1 MVVVRGDHGSTPQLG
16 LRISGALLL
25 AVSAGIHLDLYL
37 TGYRK
42 IPTIG
47 WLFLLQVIVGFMLT
61 IAALVTRSRLAAA
74 ASAALALST
83 LAAYLLA
90 VWIGLFGFKEIRT
103 RAGLAAGLIEVAA
116 FATLALA
123 AVTASS
129 GRHVVGR
136 AVAPAVAPAASAS
149 VFAGTG
155 GGSSASLFGGT
166 AVGSPAGVFPGTA
179 GPDRRGR
186 ARAQSAMSMVV
197 AAVSAVSVAAL
208 ALLGVAVVSAGGSPV
223 AAADVG
229 ATLKTV
235 TIGGVDVLA
244 NADGLT
250 LYWFAPD
257 TATSSK
263 CFGSCATY
271 WPPVSGSPAAGPASP
286 ASSAR
291 SCAPAAA
298 CRPPTTATP
307 SIPTS
312 VTAAP
317 ARPTATTST
326 STAASGTTSAYPAS
340 FAPTPA
346 PHPTPRTG
354 IAVRTGTIDPARW
367 HVKNHGNATSSWFA
381 ALTAGAVVTGV
392 APGVAGSV
400 SRRSRLG

>member
-1 MVVVRGDHGSTPQLG
+1 MVVVRGDHGSTSQLG
-16 LRISGALLL
+16 LRISGAVLL

-83 LAAYLLA
+83 LGAYLLA

-123 AVTASS
+123 AVTANS
-129 GRHVVGR
+129 GRH
-136 AVAPAVAPAASAS
+136 AAAPARAPAGSSASVFGGTAAGSSAS
-149 VFAGTG
+149 VFAGTAAG
-155 GGSSASLFGGT
+155 RL
-166 AVGSPAGVFPGTA
+166 PARPPA
-179 GPDRRGR
+179 PRRPRAR
-186 ARAQSAMSMVV
+186 ARAQRAMSMLV

-235 TIGGVDVLA
+235 KIGGVDVLA

-257 TATSSK
+257 TSTSSK
-263 CFGSCATY
+263 CFGSCAIY
-271 WPPVSGSPAAGPASP
+271 WPPVSGSPAAGPG
-286 ASSAR
+286 
-291 SCAPAAA
+291 
-298 CRPPTTATP
+298 
-307 SIPTS
+307 
-312 VTAAP
+312 VT
-317 ARPTATTST
+317 
-326 STAASGTTSAYPAS
+326 GKL
-340 FAPTPA
+340 
-346 PHPTPRTG
+346 
-354 IAVRTGTIDPARW
+354 GTIKRPGGGLQATYDGHPLYTYIGDRGPGQA
-367 HVKNHGNATSSWFA
+367 NGNDLDLNGGFWYDIH
-381 ALTAGAVVTGV
+381 
-392 APGVAGSV
+392 V
-400 SRRSRLG
+400 SR

>member
-16 LRISGALLL
+16 LRISGAVLL

-83 LAAYLLA
+83 LGAYLLA

-129 GRHVVGR
+129 GRHAGAYPR
-136 AVAPAVAPAASAS
+136 AAAGVPARAPAGSSAS
-149 VFAGTG
+149 VF
-155 GGSSASLFGGT
+155 GGT
-166 AVGSPAGVFPGTA
+166 AAGSPASALA
-179 GPDRRGR
+179 GPADPASRTGRRAR
-186 ARAQSAMSMVV
+186 ARAQRAMSMLV

-235 TIGGVDVLA
+235 KVGSVDVLA
-244 NADGLT
+244 NADGFT

-257 TATSSK
+257 TSTSSTF
-263 CFGSCATY
+263 FGSCAVY
-271 WPPVSGSPAAGPASP
+271 WPPVSGSPAAGPG
-286 ASSAR
+286 
-291 SCAPAAA
+291 
-298 CRPPTTATP
+298 
-307 SIPTS
+307 
-312 VTAAP
+312 VT
-317 ARPTATTST
+317 
-326 STAASGTTSAYPAS
+326 GKL
-340 FAPTPA
+340 
-346 PHPTPRTG
+346 
-354 IAVRTGTIDPARW
+354 GTIKRPGGGLQATYDGHPLYTYIGDRGPGQA
-367 HVKNHGNATSSWFA
+367 NGNGLDLNGGFWYDIH
-381 ALTAGAVVTGV
+381 
-392 APGVAGSV
+392 V
-400 SRRSRLG
+400 SR

>member
-1 MVVVRGDHGSTPQLG
+1 MVVVRGNHGSTPQLG
-16 LRISGALLL
+16 LRISGAVLL

-83 LAAYLLA
+83 LGAYLLA

-123 AVTASS
+123 AVTADSA
-129 GRHVVGR
+129 RR
-136 AVAPAVAPAASAS
+136 ASVPAVPAAPGGA
-149 VFAGTG
+149 FAGAFTG
-155 GGSSASLFGGT
+155 TFAGT
-166 AVGSPAGVFPGTA
+166 AVGASAGAPADTGAFAGA
-179 GPDRRGR
+179 GPGRRRGW
-186 ARAQSAMSMVV
+186 ARAQSAVSVVV

-229 ATLKTV
+229 STLKTV
-235 TIGGVDVLA
+235 KIGGVDVLA

-257 TATSSK
+257 TSTSSK
-263 CFGSCATY
+263 CFGSCAIY
-271 WPPVSGSPAAGPASP
+271 WPPVSGSPAAGPG
-286 ASSAR
+286 
-291 SCAPAAA
+291 
-298 CRPPTTATP
+298 
-307 SIPTS
+307 
-312 VTAAP
+312 VT
-317 ARPTATTST
+317 
-326 STAASGTTSAYPAS
+326 GKL
-340 FAPTPA
+340 
-346 PHPTPRTG
+346 
-354 IAVRTGTIDPARW
+354 GTIKRPGGGLQATYDGHPLYTYIGDRGPGQA
-367 HVKNHGNATSSWFA
+367 NGNDLDLNGGFWYDIR
-381 ALTAGAVVTGV
+381 
-392 APGVAGSV
+392 V
-400 SRRSRLG
+400 SH